1 MDFKLPFKITFWKV
15 VLLLIWVAGLI
26 ATIVRFTQ
34 GLGASTNLSDKYPWG
49 LWIGFDVISGVGL
62 SAGAF
67 AIAAA
72 VYVFHVKRLYP
83 VLRPTILT
91 AFLGYLLVIVGL
103 LFDVG
108 RPDKLYN
115 PLFMGNPHSALFEVA
130 MCVMFYTAVLFFEF
144 SPILFE
150 RLGWTGPKRWIT
162 RVTVPLV
169 ILGVILSTMHQSS
182 LGSLFLIVPQKLY
195 ALWYSASL
203 PLLFYVSAIAAGCA
217 MVIFESHLSFRAFGH
232 RLKEDVLADIGR
244 VLLVVLVLYAL
255 LKAYDFYGRGVWS
268 AFFLPRM
275 ETWLFWLEILTGVI
289 APIILLSI
297 RKIRLS
303 TRGLYFAAVCTIFG
317 FLLNRL
323 NISTTGFVASSG
335 ANYFPSWM
343 EIAVTL
349 ALVATG
355 FFIFAMAARYLS
367 IFQHQEPDSKPK
379 GVTVPQA
386 VFDVEVLPKS

>member
-1 MDFKLPFKITFWKV
+1 
-15 VLLLIWVAGLI
+15 
-26 ATIVRFTQ
+26 
-34 GLGASTNLSDKYPWG
+34 
-49 LWIGFDVISGVGL
+49 
-62 SAGAF
+62 
-67 AIAAA
+67 
-72 VYVFHVKRLYP
+72 
-83 VLRPTILT
+83 
-91 AFLGYLLVIVGL
+91 
-103 LFDVG
+103 
-108 RPDKLYN
+108 
-115 PLFMGNPHSALFEVA
+115 
-130 MCVMFYTAVLFFEF
+130 LFFEF

-349 ALVATG
+349 ALVSTG